1 MCDLFIEL
9 TEREVYVIL
18 SNSSA
23 ELVYELYEPY
33 AKTILEVGA
42 TRMIN
47 SNAQKRGKI
56 NELLITNFEVQ
67 NEI

>member
-1 MCDLFIEL
+1 MA
-9 TEREVYVIL
+9 
-18 SNSSA
+18 NSSA